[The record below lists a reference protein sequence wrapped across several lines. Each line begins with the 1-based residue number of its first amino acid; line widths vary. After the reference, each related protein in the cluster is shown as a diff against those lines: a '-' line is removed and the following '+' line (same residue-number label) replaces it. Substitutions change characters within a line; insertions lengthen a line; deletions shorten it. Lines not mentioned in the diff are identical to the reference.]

1 MEDLLKR
8 LSITKPEEFT
18 DNYFTPK
25 TPKEWNESFLFGSP
39 LERKMPEI
47 STPEQ
52 TQQPQPV
59 QPDLTETLNKLKE
72 SVRQVQTEPKQQE
85 PTETSPV
92 VQKPEENDYLK
103 QLEEAQ
109 NKERENKLLAGLARA
124 GIQTGAAIAGV
135 KPDYA
140 TTDAIG
146 SGPEYVKDFKT
157 KMETEKQSKEFALD
171 KELSDPNS
179 AVTKLVRDA
188 YKRAFDKDAPQNL
201 SAKQLK
207 AMGLDIDSLNNA
219 VLRKEQ
225 HILDSQLKREQIAAT
240 KASKESLQQ
249 NKDLVAFDKAV
260 DYRSKARGASGEAA
274 NVFDRATRVLGMFS
288 TLPTTKKGEMDFSH
302 VVDLEKTELIK
313 SIDTILSGKST
324 ISGAKGLEEATK
336 SFKDDLAKV
345 RQYIIG
351 DGLVPLNQA
360 KTVEKLYK
368 TIERERDITGW
379 QLAKNAASTAKSYKS
394 VPDDLK
400 SDVIHSKYG
409 VNPTEQQLLVDYKL
423 QPTALSV
430 LKSKG
435 IDPETALQQ
444 LKSGKKI
451 TDLTQQNVSNKKIMR
466 KLYSPSAN
474 KTKFVYSDGTEEIKD
489 GRQ

>member
-1 MEDLLKR
+1 M
-8 LSITKPEEFT
+8 
-18 DNYFTPK
+18 
-25 TPKEWNESFLFGSP
+25 
-39 LERKMPEI
+39 
-47 STPEQ
+47 
-52 TQQPQPV
+52 
-59 QPDLTETLNKLKE
+59 
-72 SVRQVQTEPKQQE
+72 
-85 PTETSPV
+85 
-92 VQKPEENDYLK
+92 
-103 QLEEAQ
+103 
-109 NKERENKLLAGLARA
+109 
-124 GIQTGAAIAGV
+124 
-135 KPDYA
+135 
-140 TTDAIG
+140 
-146 SGPEYVKDFKT
+146 
-157 KMETEKQSKEFALD
+157 
-171 KELSDPNS
+171 
-179 AVTKLVRDA
+179 
-188 YKRAFDKDAPQNL
+188 
-201 SAKQLK
+201 
-207 AMGLDIDSLNNA
+207 
-219 VLRKEQ
+219 
-225 HILDSQLKREQIAAT
+225 
-240 KASKESLQQ
+240 
-249 NKDLVAFDKAV
+249 KAV